1 MRIRAVVRLRAAGP
15 MARGSLLDSPVS
27 RARLRVMTYNIR
39 NGRGRDDRVDLDRI
53 AGVIAA
59 YAPDVVA
66 LQEVDAGRARSGGV
80 DQTAYL
86 ADQLA
91 MSAAFAVTID
101 DGAGERYGLATLT
114 RLPLLGSRQIALPAQ
129 PIRRRSEP
137 RCALVTRL
145 CWPGPGHELDVVNTH
160 LSVLAGERPAQIAA
174 LATCLAADEVI
185 VVGDFNCTPWSG
197 AFRTLARAL
206 VPVTRRVRS
215 WPARLPLVPIDHILY
230 RGPLHVVR
238 AGAWTAGAARDA
250 SDHLPVVAE
259 LERVPLEAAA

>member
-1 MRIRAVVRLRAAGP
+1 
-15 MARGSLLDSPVS
+15 
-27 RARLRVMTYNIR
+27 MTYNIR

-53 AGVIAA
+53 AGVIAS
-59 YAPDVVA
+59 YGPDVVA
-66 LQEVDAGRARSGGV
+66 LQEVDAGRPRSGGL

-91 MSAAFAVTID
+91 MTAAFAATIEH
-101 DGAGERYGLATLT
+101 GAGERYGLATLS
-114 RLPLLGSRQIALPAQ
+114 RLPLRGSRRVALPAQ

-145 CWPGPGHELDVVNTH
+145 VWPGPGHELDVVNTH

-174 LATCLAADEVI
+174 LAACLAGDEVV
-185 VVGDFNCTPWSG
+185 VVGDFNCTPWSP
-197 AFRTLARAL
+197 AYRTLARAL
-206 VPVTRRVRS
+206 VPATRRVRS
-215 WPARLPLVPIDHILY
+215 WPARWPLVPIDHILF
-230 RGPLHVVR
+230 RGPLEVVH
-238 AGAWTAGAARDA
+238 AGAWTAAAARDA